1 MESIPYDKRSGKIW
15 FNGAPINW
23 SEVKIHVLSHGLHY
37 ASCVFEGE
45 RVYDGEIFKLEEH
58 TERLFHSAS
67 RMGFK
72 ISYTPELLNGA
83 CKEIIAIQKVKNG
96 YVRPI
101 AWRGSEMMAISAQQ
115 TKIHV
120 AIAAWEWGSYFD
132 PNLKLKGI
140 KLDICK
146 WRRPD
151 PDTIPWDTK
160 ASGLYMICTLSKH
173 EAEKKGFTDSLM
185 LDYQGNVAEATG
197 ANIFFKN
204 KSGELHTPIPDSFL
218 NGITR
223 RCVIDIAKSKGI
235 KIVERKIK
243 PEEMTNFVGCFL
255 TGTAAEVTPV
265 SQIDKYKFTV
275 CNVIKDLS
283 ESYQDLVR
291 KKGISIIYQQNNL
304 LSDFTALENVTIP
317 LVANGYN
324 WKDATKKA
332 SKILSLVNLSKRLN
346 HFSTELSGGEQ
357 QRVAVARALVTEPD
371 LILAD
376 EPTGSLDRKTA
387 NEIFSLFSKLKSK
400 NRAILYATHNRELA
414 NKADYKL
421 NILDGNITRK
431 NA

>member
-1 MESIPYDKRSGKIW
+1 MEPIPFDKRSGKIW
-15 FNGAPINW
+15 FNGEPINW
-23 SEVKIHVLSHGLHY
+23 SDVKIHVLSHGLHY

-67 RMGFK
+67 RLGFK
-72 ISYTPELLNGA
+72 IPYNKESINKF
-83 CKEIIAIQKVKNG
+83 CKDIVGIQKVKNG
-96 YVRPI
+96 YVRPV
-101 AWRGSEMMAISAQQ
+101 AWRGSEMMAISAQE

-140 KLDICK
+140 KLDISK
-146 WRRPD
+146 WRRPA

-185 LDYQGNVAEATG
+185 LDYQGNVAESTG

-204 KSGELHTPIPDSFL
+204 SDNELHTPIPDSFL

-223 RCVIDIAKSKGI
+223 RCVIEIAKSKNI

-243 PEEMTNFVGCFL
+243 LEELSKFTGCFL

-265 SQIDKYKFTV
+265 SQIDKYNFEV

-283 ESYQDLVR
+283 ESYQALVR
-291 KKGISIIYQQNNL
+291 KK
-304 LSDFTALENVTIP
+304 TA
-317 LVANGYN
+317 A
-324 WKDATKKA
+324 
-332 SKILSLVNLSKRLN
+332 
-346 HFSTELSGGEQ
+346 
-357 QRVAVARALVTEPD
+357 
-371 LILAD
+371 
-376 EPTGSLDRKTA
+376 
-387 NEIFSLFSKLKSK
+387 
-400 NRAILYATHNRELA
+400 
-414 NKADYKL
+414 
-421 NILDGNITRK
+421 
-431 NA
+431 

>member
-15 FNGAPINW
+15 FNGEPINW
-23 SEVKIHVLSHGLHY
+23 PDVKIHVLSHGLHY

-72 ISYTPELLNGA
+72 IPYTPELLNGA

-140 KLDICK
+140 KLDISK
-146 WRRPD
+146 WRRPA

-185 LDYQGNVAEATG
+185 LDYQGNIAEATG
-197 ANIFFKN
+197 ANVFFKN
-204 KSGELHTPIPDSFL
+204 KSGELHTPIADSFL

-223 RCVIDIAKSKGI
+223 RCIIDIAKSKGI

-243 PEEMTNFVGCFL
+243 PEEMENFVGCFL

-283 ESYQDLVR
+283 ESYQALVR
-291 KKGISIIYQQNNL
+291 KK
-304 LSDFTALENVTIP
+304 TA
-317 LVANGYN
+317 A
-324 WKDATKKA
+324 
-332 SKILSLVNLSKRLN
+332 
-346 HFSTELSGGEQ
+346 
-357 QRVAVARALVTEPD
+357 
-371 LILAD
+371 
-376 EPTGSLDRKTA
+376 
-387 NEIFSLFSKLKSK
+387 
-400 NRAILYATHNRELA
+400 
-414 NKADYKL
+414 
-421 NILDGNITRK
+421 
-431 NA
+431 